1 MQLYSCGRCGYSGIS
16 QAPVFGLEAGKPQ
29 MFTARGQ
36 AGAPCFYFLA
46 FQSSSLLYILKQLF
60 LNSCSHSS
68 AMFRLVRRIPR
79 RVPVAPI
86 SSRALRPFTCGYPR
100 MTPVQPPVSTT
111 LPSDAYQLLSTQE
124 KAGEAEDALY
134 DQQIKDVESW
144 WSSPRYEGIKRPYTA
159 ADVVSKRGSLQQ
171 TYPSSLMARKLFNLL
186 NERAAAGQ
194 PVHTSKWGRVNCR
207 WQV

>member
-1 MQLYSCGRCGYSGIS
+1 
-16 QAPVFGLEAGKPQ
+16 
-29 MFTARGQ
+29 
-36 AGAPCFYFLA
+36 
-46 FQSSSLLYILKQLF
+46 
-60 LNSCSHSS
+60 
-68 AMFRLVRRIPR
+68 MFRSVRRLPR
-79 RVPVAPI
+79 RVPVAAI
-86 SSRALRPFTCGYPR
+86 SPRTLRPFTCGYPR
-100 MTPVQPPVSTT
+100 MTPVHPPVSTT

-144 WSSPRYEGIKRPYTA
+144 WASPRYEGIKRPYTA

-194 PVHTSKWGRVNCR
+194 PVHTSKYICPCR
-207 WQV
+207 MAGLTIRPQWELSTPYR